1 MSQEKEKKLKSPK
14 NVELRII
21 IVGENGVG
29 KKSITKRF
37 KLLNCTETKEIL
49 FSILEPINSK
59 TEKSQKNNIYY
70 YDLDETF
77 IEEEQKKQKK
87 EEERL
92 NLTKFIKIYKINL
105 NSIEISFYPC
115 AEAEQ
120 IPYDY
125 IPSEDNENN
134 KFELENKISLKKLI
148 NEIAQIIMKPLSSH
162 KNNLKLLFLFCFD
175 LSNRNSFKQLKL
187 YYSQINRHFRI
198 KDNYHSIL
206 VGNKIDKKCANNI
219 FYDSINQFI
228 SQNGLKYYEISTFML
243 FNFENFF
250 EKIFYQ
256 VFENFSDFSEEAF
269 KNKFHNILEQKPT
282 FLLSERKLHQE
293 NNNPSPNKYKNNQY
307 EYPKKVKDLVNLFQ
321 EKEKYNKK
329 IFINKEGPVFPPLPK
344 KNIFKENLSDAS
356 LDKNKNNEIDNKQ
369 FLHSKS
375 NNDIFLNSSNITKV
389 DIIKYKSPIIYDS
402 EKQKEIKDLLTPVSR
417 KKGYSIG
424 ITTTHSLGLMKDR
437 REKNIKINLDVYNA
451 FNRCKLNIKKNC
463 IKKGELKQE
472 KYEKNRK
479 EQYKK
484 KLEEIKTLENE
495 KNERHKLNQNI
506 NNNIKENKNK
516 IIMEKEQKYLKN
528 YIKRQKEKF
537 IQQKKSQ
544 KINIIKS
551 GLKNIIK
558 KCEFYSPISSI
569 QTNKGFTFG
578 QKLEIKRKV
587 DSPDFPNLLDD
598 FEKIVIK
605 NEKRINV
612 KGAERF
618 SESKVDT
625 FEEDLDYSNS
635 LKQNQKIFDIK
646 RKNFIK
652 NKIANFI
659 KDRKNKI
666 NLVKINKDNLLKE
679 EEKQFN
685 TQMFN
690 QYKTASDYFSREI
703 NYNLVENSSP
713 KYSITGKY
721 KYHPSISHQAYYGS
735 SDDIF
740 ENFENDE
747 DDDNSKKLHILLE
760 NPNYDK
766 VKPKYPSF
774 SFGIS
779 ERFKTFNPNKLK
791 KFKSNV
797 NIINND
803 VFIDGNFGQQDT
815 KSFLKAQT
823 IMGTEKKFR
832 CYKDNGVPGPG
843 NYKIKSFADDILK
856 KGILKNKRN
865 VIDKLGEKFNNFMDN
880 KYIKEKIKI

>member
-1 MSQEKEKKLKSPK
+1 
-14 NVELRII
+14 
-21 IVGENGVG
+21 
-29 KKSITKRF
+29 
-37 KLLNCTETKEIL
+37 
-49 FSILEPINSK
+49 
-59 TEKSQKNNIYY
+59 
-70 YDLDETF
+70 
-77 IEEEQKKQKK
+77 
-87 EEERL
+87 
-92 NLTKFIKIYKINL
+92 
-105 NSIEISFYPC
+105 
-115 AEAEQ
+115 
-120 IPYDY
+120 
-125 IPSEDNENN
+125 
-134 KFELENKISLKKLI
+134 
-148 NEIAQIIMKPLSSH
+148 
-162 KNNLKLLFLFCFD
+162 
-175 LSNRNSFKQLKL
+175 
-187 YYSQINRHFRI
+187 
-198 KDNYHSIL
+198 
-206 VGNKIDKKCANNI
+206 
-219 FYDSINQFI
+219 
-228 SQNGLKYYEISTFML
+228 
-243 FNFENFF
+243 
-250 EKIFYQ
+250 
-256 VFENFSDFSEEAF
+256 
-269 KNKFHNILEQKPT
+269 
-282 FLLSERKLHQE
+282 
-293 NNNPSPNKYKNNQY
+293 
-307 EYPKKVKDLVNLFQ
+307 
-321 EKEKYNKK
+321 
-329 IFINKEGPVFPPLPK
+329 
-344 KNIFKENLSDAS
+344 
-356 LDKNKNNEIDNKQ
+356 
-369 FLHSKS
+369 
-375 NNDIFLNSSNITKV
+375 
-389 DIIKYKSPIIYDS
+389 
-402 EKQKEIKDLLTPVSR
+402 
-417 KKGYSIG
+417 
-424 ITTTHSLGLMKDR
+424 
-437 REKNIKINLDVYNA
+437 
-451 FNRCKLNIKKNC
+451 
-463 IKKGELKQE
+463 
-472 KYEKNRK
+472 
-479 EQYKK
+479 
-484 KLEEIKTLENE
+484 
-495 KNERHKLNQNI
+495 
-506 NNNIKENKNK
+506 
-516 IIMEKEQKYLKN
+516 MEKEQKYLKN
-528 YIKRQKEKF
+528 YIKRQKEKL